1 MAVSGTVSQ
10 TVFNTRKIID
20 HAFRKCRLA
29 PEGVGGE
36 QMVTSQETLY
46 LLLSA
51 LANRGLQLWC
61 IEKLILPLQSSN
73 AQVPVGNGIVDVLN
87 TNYRTVEAQTGVTT
101 VANTSY
107 TVAFTSPT
115 SISTVG
121 LRYGSNVT
129 SSYLIQTST
138 NGTTWTT
145 LLTMDAAGLNNK
157 WTWKDVPVPPTT
169 SFIRVFGYG
178 SSSFAPAQVV
188 FGNTPNEIPMARLN
202 RDDYS
207 NLPNKTFQ
215 GKPLQFWLDRTL
227 DEPIMY
233 IWPVPSPSTAIA
245 QVCTY
250 VKRYI
255 MDVGTLTEEIEVPQ
269 RWYEA
274 IVYQLA
280 ARLAEELPQ
289 VDPSMLPILDQKAMR
304 ALNEAEMEER
314 DNSPIYFT
322 PNIAVYTR

>member
-1 MAVSGTVSQ
+1 VAVSGTVSQ

-20 HAFRKCRLA
+20 HAFRKCRLP

-36 QMVTSQETLY
+36 QMVTAQETLY

-61 IEKLILPLQSSN
+61 IEKLILPLQPAN
-73 AQVPVGNGIVDVLN
+73 AEVPVGNGIVDLLN

-101 VANTSY
+101 VTSSSY
-107 TVAFTSPT
+107 TVNFTSPT

-121 LRYGSNVT
+121 LLYGSNVST
-129 SSYLIQTST
+129 NYLVQTST

-145 LLTMDAAGLNNK
+145 LLVMDAAGLANK
-157 WTWKDVPVPPTT
+157 WTWKDVPVPITT
-169 SFIRVFGYG
+169 SYIRVFGYG
-178 SSSFAPAQVV
+178 VGFAPAQFV

-202 RDDYS
+202 RDSYA
-207 NLPNKTFQ
+207 NLPNKAFE

-233 IWPVPSPSTAIA
+233 IWPVPSASTAIA
-245 QVCTY
+245 QVTTY

-255 MDVGTLTEEIEVPQ
+255 MDVGTLTQEIEVPQ

-280 ARLAEELPQ
+280 ARFAEELPQ
-289 VDPSMLPILDQKAMR
+289 VDPSMIPIIDQKAMR

>member
-1 MAVSGTVSQ
+1 
-10 TVFNTRKIID
+10 
-20 HAFRKCRLA
+20 
-29 PEGVGGE
+29 
-36 QMVTSQETLY
+36 MVTAQETLY

-61 IEKLILPLQSSN
+61 IEKLILPLQTGN
-73 AQVPVGNGIVDVLN
+73 AEVPLGNGIVDALN
-87 TNYRTVEAQTGVTT
+87 TNYRTVEAQTGVVTSTT
-101 VANTSY
+101 TTY
-107 TVAFTSPT
+107 TVQFSSATA
-115 SISTVG
+115 ISTVG
-121 LRYGSNVT
+121 VLSGTFAASTVI
-129 SSYLIQTST
+129 IQTSN
-138 NGTTWTT
+138 NGTTWTIAKAFPAT
-145 LLTMDAAGLNNK
+145 ANK
-157 WTWKDVPVPPTT
+157 WAWTDIDVPVTALYMRISGLSSQTT
-169 SFIRVFGYG
+169 PV
-178 SSSFAPAQVV
+178 QVV

-202 RDDYS
+202 RDSYS

-233 IWPVPSPSTAIA
+233 VWPVPSTSTAIA
-245 QVCTY
+245 QVTTY

-255 MDVGTLTEEIEVPQ
+255 MDVGTLTQEIEVPQ

-280 ARLAEELPQ
+280 ARFAEELPQ
-289 VDPSMLPILDQKAMR
+289 VDPAMIPIIDQKAMR